1 MNFQVKDTVL
11 SFDNG
16 VLYEAKI
23 MKIQECGGERKYF
36 IHYNGWARKYDL
48 WMDEEQLADKNDPK
62 AIERLKQA
70 ARDKLVPTGKRGK
83 TLNPKQSHIKIGKQ
97 TIDIES
103 VSRGPEPAASSN
115 PSSSSM
121 AIADT
126 EAVERLLKEKKNAAS
141 KGIELISFDSRTY
154 QRELLQQD
162 LFDQVEDE
170 ELMKKMKLTMAM
182 KRHLLDDWNLITK
195 DCNNRLIRLPK
206 PYHLSVSGILESFLA
221 KKRKQLEDSGNER
234 DDDSNFTIHNYEDFF
249 HGFRIQFNRGLIRFL
264 ARMPKQLS
272 GVVLQKESLNS
283 IFEVINQLI

>member
-1 MNFQVKDTVL
+1 
-11 SFDNG
+11 
-16 VLYEAKI
+16 
-23 MKIQECGGERKYF
+23 
-36 IHYNGWARKYDL
+36 
-48 WMDEEQLADKNDPK
+48 
-62 AIERLKQA
+62 
-70 ARDKLVPTGKRGK
+70 
-83 TLNPKQSHIKIGKQ
+83 
-97 TIDIES
+97 
-103 VSRGPEPAASSN
+103 
-115 PSSSSM
+115 M

-249 HGFRIQFNRGLIRFL
+249 HGFRIQFNRERVQFDALVASENLKGVAISDMYGAEGLIRFL

-283 IFEVINQLI
+283 IFEVINQLIRVNECFRSKCGSKEYLK